1 MPLDAAAKRHAETKK
16 NRASSAKAHASS
28 GLRFPF
34 TAIRYRAIAAGHAGL
49 GQTRK
54 VGSSEANQRVPL
66 LSFALMPESGSRLES
81 SLLVAMPQLQDPNFR
96 RAVVLLVQ
104 HDGEGTFGLV
114 LNRPAELSTS
124 DLCGSLDVRWRGD
137 PNASIHWG
145 GPVQPNTGWV
155 LFDREDAL
163 PPHLE
168 EIKTIASGVCFA
180 GSLDV
185 FRAVAESPPSAVQLY
200 LGYAG
205 WGAGQLEAELAAGA
219 WLVAPGSAD
228 VIFDVAPG
236 GMWTHVVRSLGVDP
250 TTLVSTHGVH

>member
-1 MPLDAAAKRHAETKK
+1 MLDD
-16 NRASSAKAHASS
+16 
-28 GLRFPF
+28 GL
-34 TAIRYRAIAAGHAGL
+34 
-49 GQTRK
+49 
-54 VGSSEANQRVPL
+54 
-66 LSFALMPESGSRLES
+66 RLES

-104 HDGEGTFGLV
+104 HDAEGSFGLV
-114 LNRPAELSTS
+114 LNRPGELSAS
-124 DLCGSLDVRWRGD
+124 DLCVSLDVRWRGD

-155 LFDREDAL
+155 LFDRDDPL
-163 PPHLE
+163 PSNFE
-168 EIKTIASGVCFA
+168 EIKTVASGVCFA

-185 FRAVAESPPSAVQLY
+185 LRAVAESPPPAVQLF

-219 WLVAPGSAD
+219 WLTAPGSAD

-236 GMWTHVVRSLGVDP
+236 GMWSHVLESLGVDP
-250 TTLVSTHGVH
+250 ATLVPTHGVH